1 MKQAMVGD
9 NAKSPFRVSV
19 LDILLVNDVHL
30 CLHELLTLAQV
41 KMFRLESKKVKLDEM
56 FIDLIL
62 KMDKCKYIAIE
73 AQDDMALI
81 ESNIIIDKQNIQPLE
96 NKVIFSPT

>member
-1 MKQAMVGD
+1 
-9 NAKSPFRVSV
+9 
-19 LDILLVNDVHL
+19 
-30 CLHELLTLAQV
+30 
-41 KMFRLESKKVKLDEM
+41 MFRLESKKVKLDEM

>member
-1 MKQAMVGD
+1 
-9 NAKSPFRVSV
+9 
-19 LDILLVNDVHL
+19 VHL